1 MSAKKQFFLTVPM
14 NAPQNVKKVTYTFEE
29 NPARE
34 GVKIESCFPG
44 IALLK
49 QNISKGDDIEVV
61 VLWTDKPTKSDESQE
76 YSDSITNLNTF
87 YDEINQLSSELG
99 IDIRSK
105 CKELIIPF
113 DETKKKQMVLFKQ
126 ICESYSSDSYLYVD
140 FTYGTKMSIINI
152 FSSIVYAEK
161 VADCYIKEL
170 VYGSVDFVSNVG
182 HIFDVRSLYEINT
195 LIQSASNIPNVNM
208 KHIFD
213 LFEE

>member
-1 MSAKKQFFLTVPM
+1 MEIQRKAYQRLLQWKKESNGETAMLLEGARRVGKSYLAQQFAK
-14 NAPQNVKKVTYTFEE
+14 
-29 NPARE
+29 
-34 GVKIESCFPG
+34 
-44 IALLK
+44 
-49 QNISKGDDIEVV
+49 
-61 VLWTDKPTKSDESQE
+61 QE
-76 YSDSITNLNTF
+76 Y
-87 YDEINQLSSELG
+87 E
-99 IDIRSK
+99 
-105 CKELIIPF
+105 
-113 DETKKKQMVLFKQ
+113 
-126 ICESYSSDSYLYVD
+126 SYLYVD